1 MPAAGAPLGPSPTG
15 EIMFRVRAETAE
27 RMMYSRAPMETEGS
41 QRSLDLAA
49 VEEKLSRL
57 EKLAENLETVPDGE
71 ITGVLEEATAL
82 LGEVNVSIE
91 KGIEASEKE
100 ARELGDL
107 LREVDF
113 GPFDRA
119 LEDMEKPPGGGR

>member
-15 EIMFRVRAETAE
+15 ELMPRVRTETAE
-27 RMMYSRAPMETEGS
+27 RMMYSRAPMETEGTE
-41 QRSLDLAA
+41 RNVDLAA
-49 VEEKLSRL
+49 VEEKLARL

-119 LEDMEKPPGGGR
+119 LEDMEKPPDRGR

>member
-1 MPAAGAPLGPSPTG
+1 
-15 EIMFRVRAETAE
+15 
-27 RMMYSRAPMETEGS
+27 MYSRAPMEPERAQGGA
-41 QRSLDLAA
+41 DLVA
-49 VEEKLSRL
+49 VEEKLARL

-71 ITGVLEEATAL
+71 IPDVLEEATAL
-82 LGEVNVSIE
+82 LGEVNERIE

-107 LREVDF
+107 IREIDF
-113 GPFDRA
+113 GPFDKA

>member
-1 MPAAGAPLGPSPTG
+1 
-15 EIMFRVRAETAE
+15 
-27 RMMYSRAPMETEGS
+27 MYSPGPMEPGRREGGA
-41 QRSLDLAA
+41 DLAA
-49 VEEKLSRL
+49 VEEKLARL

-82 LGEVNVSIE
+82 LAEVNARIE

-107 LREVDF
+107 IREVDF
-113 GPFDRA
+113 GPFDKA
-119 LEDMEKPPGGGR
+119 LEDMERPKGRGR

>member
-1 MPAAGAPLGPSPTG
+1 
-15 EIMFRVRAETAE
+15 
-27 RMMYSRAPMETEGS
+27 MYSPAPMEPE
-41 QRSLDLAA
+41 RSERGADLAA
-49 VEEKLSRL
+49 VEERLSRL

-82 LGEVNVSIE
+82 LGEVNARIE

-100 ARELGDL
+100 AHELGDL

-119 LEDMEKPPGGGR
+119 LEDMEKPPGGRR

>member
-1 MPAAGAPLGPSPTG
+1 
-15 EIMFRVRAETAE
+15 
-27 RMMYSRAPMETEGS
+27 MMYSRAPMEPERAQGGA
-41 QRSLDLAA
+41 DLVA
-49 VEEKLSRL
+49 VEEKLARL

-71 ITGVLEEATAL
+71 IPDVLEEATAL
-82 LGEVNVSIE
+82 LGEVNERIE

-107 LREVDF
+107 IREVDF
-113 GPFDRA
+113 GPFDKA

>member
-1 MPAAGAPLGPSPTG
+1 
-15 EIMFRVRAETAE
+15 
-27 RMMYSRAPMETEGS
+27 MYSRAPMEPERAQGGA
-41 QRSLDLAA
+41 DIVA
-49 VEEKLSRL
+49 VEEKLARR

-71 ITGVLEEATAL
+71 IPDVLEEATAL
-82 LGEVNVSIE
+82 LGEVNERIE

-107 LREVDF
+107 IREVDF
-113 GPFDRA
+113 GPFDKA

>member
-1 MPAAGAPLGPSPTG
+1 
-15 EIMFRVRAETAE
+15 
-27 RMMYSRAPMETEGS
+27 MYSPAPMEPE
-41 QRSLDLAA
+41 RSKRGADLAA
-49 VEEKLSRL
+49 VEERLSRL

-82 LGEVNVSIE
+82 LGEVNARIE

-100 ARELGDL
+100 AHELGDL

-119 LEDMEKPPGGGR
+119 LEDMEKPPGGRR

>member
-1 MPAAGAPLGPSPTG
+1 
-15 EIMFRVRAETAE
+15 
-27 RMMYSRAPMETEGS
+27 MYSRAPMEPERAQGGA
-41 QRSLDLAA
+41 DLVA
-49 VEEKLSRL
+49 VEEKLARL

-71 ITGVLEEATAL
+71 IPDVLEEATAL
-82 LGEVNVSIE
+82 LGEVNERIE

-107 LREVDF
+107 IREVDF
-113 GPFDRA
+113 GPFDKA